1 MRMTSSVLVG
11 GFVVTMMLV
20 TLGCG
25 SAKQAEQSLS
35 NVSGKV
41 LLSHGRP
48 LTGGRIFLRP
58 EGGIRRGI
66 AAEISEDGS
75 FTLESSEGDA
85 PVLPGKYEV
94 YVVFGNDPGDQ
105 KLRRKVPR
113 KYQKISDADTDLF
126 VQINGDDDDLMVKL
140 GKS

>member
-1 MRMTSSVLVG
+1 MRISGSVLVS
-11 GFVVTMMLV
+11 GFVAAMMMV

-25 SAKQAEQSLS
+25 SAKKGEQSLS

-41 LLSHGRP
+41 LLSRGRP

-58 EGGIRRGI
+58 EGGIRQGI
-66 AAEISEDGS
+66 AAEIGEDGS
-75 FTLESSEGDA
+75 FTLNNGEGGA
-85 PVLPGKYEV
+85 PVLPGTYEV
-94 YVVFGNDPGDQ
+94 YVIFGNDPSDQ
-105 KLRRKVPR
+105 KLRRIVPR

-126 VQINGDDDDLMVKL
+126 VQIKGDNDDLMVKL